1 MVSGL
6 NRKEGEIGNRLEH
19 ADIASRFLQ
28 PIHQGDE
35 IVGEGSQ
42 AALGVNSA
50 FYSLLTGLLKPETD
64 AAVAEARELH
74 HALHP
79 FKISLGDPEVAK
91 GIRISYSAEF
101 LLDKQGM

>member
-1 MVSGL
+1 
-6 NRKEGEIGNRLEH
+6 
-19 ADIASRFLQ
+19 
-28 PIHQGDE
+28 
-35 IVGEGSQ
+35 VGEGSQ
-42 AALGVNSA
+42 ASLGVDPA
-50 FYSLLTGLLKPETD
+50 FEGFFAGLLKPETD